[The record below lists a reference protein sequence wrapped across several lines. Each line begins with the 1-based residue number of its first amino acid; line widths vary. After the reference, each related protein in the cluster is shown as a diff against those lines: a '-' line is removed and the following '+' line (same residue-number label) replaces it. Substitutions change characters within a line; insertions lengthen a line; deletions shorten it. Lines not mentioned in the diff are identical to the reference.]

1 MLTDPLSK
9 YATDFLNLAQKP
21 IRLNSEQTAWLLNCR
36 QHSIRHLVK
45 AKLIKPLGSS
55 CPKGRNSIKYFG
67 TREILEIAND
77 PNKLGKITDHLY
89 EVWKEKRNDGEDG
102 GDDFGDPG
110 SSGRK
115 KGR

>member
-9 YATDFLNLAQKP
+9 HATDFLNLAQKP

-77 PNKLGKITDHLY
+77 PNKLGRITDHLY
-89 EVWKEKRNDGEDG
+89 EVWKEKRHDT
-102 GDDFGDPG
+102 DDCDLDFAEAG
-110 SSGRK
+110 SPSRNNGR
-115 KGR
+115 